1 MSPGQ
6 HSLQLRLIGLILAAV
21 LLFGLVAGIQSH
33 RNALH
38 EADELFDAQLA
49 QLGQTLLAVAI
60 HADDDDTA
68 STGPSAHKYQ
78 RALAFQVWSTE
89 HDQHRLLLHSGK
101 SAAALPDP
109 LPEEGFSHGE
119 WQGERWRYYRQRDPS
134 RELEVVVGQSDLAR
148 NDLAREVAW
157 HNLQPFLFGLP
168 LLAVAAL
175 IAIRLGL
182 QPLRKL
188 AHELRQRSP
197 ERLDLV
203 RLEDSPTEIA
213 PIIAALDR
221 LFARVAA
228 TLENE
233 RRFTSDAAHEL
244 RTPLAAL
251 RAQVQA
257 AMLAENSVERL
268 ESLRKALQGTDRMN
282 HLVGQLLTLARLDEL
297 SSSAHLEPVDLAAVT
312 RECCAELGPEAL
324 AKNIELELN
333 GEHTAP
339 ISGSPDLLRVLVRN
353 LVDNAIRY
361 TPEGGHIGV
370 TIQALK
376 NSDHHLEICDSG
388 PGVPDQQLT
397 QLGQRFSRFNPT
409 QAEGVGL
416 GLSIVLR
423 IAEIHRAR
431 IAFSRA
437 TAAGGLR
444 VSAEFPPLSAAAQ
457 RRHSHSAVPA
467 GRVIPYPEPRE
478 THLHQGNSENL
489 FQG

>member
-1 MSPGQ
+1 MRT
-6 HSLQLRLIGLILAAV
+6 HSLQLRLIGLMLAAV
-21 LLFGLVAGIQSH
+21 LLFGLIAGIQSY

-38 EADELFDAQLA
+38 EADEIFDAQLA

-60 HADDDDTA
+60 HADDDETA
-68 STGPSAHKYQ
+68 STGPIAHKYQ
-78 RALAFQVWSTE
+78 RSLAFQVWSTE
-89 HDQHRLLLHSGK
+89 HDQPRLLLHSGK

-109 LPEEGFSHGE
+109 LPEPGFSHGE
-119 WQGERWRYYRQRDPS
+119 WQGQRWRYYRQSDIR
-134 RELEVVVGQSDLAR
+134 RELEVLVGQSDLAR

-168 LLAVAAL
+168 LLAIAAL

-188 AHELRQRSP
+188 AHELQQRSP
-197 ERLDLV
+197 ERLDPV
-203 RLEDSPTEIA
+203 RLADSPSEIA
-213 PIIAALDR
+213 PVIEALDR
-221 LFARVAA
+221 LFVRVAG

-257 AMLAENSVERL
+257 AMLTENSAEQR
-268 ESLRKALQGTDRMN
+268 ESLDKALLGTDRMN

-297 SSSAHLEPVDLAAVT
+297 SSSTHLEPVDLAAVT

-324 AKNIELELN
+324 AKNVDLELK
-333 GEHTAP
+333 GEDSAP

-353 LVDNAIRY
+353 LLDNAIRY
-361 TPEGGHIGV
+361 TPVGGHIDV
-370 TIQALK
+370 TIQFLK
-376 NSDHHLEICDSG
+376 NSAYQLEVCDSG
-388 PGVPDQQLT
+388 PGVPDEQLAL
-397 QLGQRFSRFNPT
+397 LGQRFSRFSPT
-409 QAEGVGL
+409 LAEGVGL

-423 IAEIHRAR
+423 IAEIHQAR

-437 TAAGGLR
+437 TTAGGLR
-444 VSAEFPPLSAAAQ
+444 VSAEFPPLS
-457 RRHSHSAVPA
+457 H
-467 GRVIPYPEPRE
+467 
-478 THLHQGNSENL
+478 
-489 FQG
+489 

>member
-1 MSPGQ
+1 MSLRQ
-6 HSLQLRLIGLILAAV
+6 HSLQIRLIGLMLAAV
-21 LLFGLVAGIQSH
+21 LIFGLAAGIQSYH
-33 RNALH
+33 NALH
-38 EADELFDAQLA
+38 EADEIFDAQLA

-60 HADDDDTA
+60 HADDDETA
-68 STGPSAHKYQ
+68 SNGPIAHKYQ
-78 RALAFQVWSTE
+78 RSLAFQVWSTE
-89 HDQHRLLLHSGK
+89 HDQPRLLLHSGK
-101 SAAALPDP
+101 STSVLPDP

-119 WQGERWRYYRQRDPS
+119 LQGERWRYYRQRDPS
-134 RELEVVVGQSDLAR
+134 RELEVIVGQSDLAR

-168 LLAVAAL
+168 LLAIAAL

-188 AHELRQRSP
+188 AHELQQRSP
-197 ERLDLV
+197 ERLDPV

-213 PIIAALDR
+213 PVIEALDR

-233 RRFTSDAAHEL
+233 RRFTSDASHEL

-257 AMLAENSVERL
+257 AMLTENSVERL
-268 ESLRKALQGTDRMN
+268 ESLHKALQGTDRMS

-297 SSSAHLEPVDLAAVT
+297 SASTHLEPVDLAAVT

-324 AKNIELELN
+324 ARNIELELN
-333 GEHTAP
+333 GEDTAP

-353 LVDNAIRY
+353 LLDNAIRY
-361 TPEGGHIGV
+361 TPVGGHIIV
-370 TIQALK
+370 AIRILK
-376 NSDHHLEICDSG
+376 NSAQQLEVCDSG
-388 PGVPDQQLT
+388 PGVPDEQLA

-416 GLSIVLR
+416 GLSIALR

-431 IAFSRA
+431 IAFSRG

-444 VSAEFPPLSAAAQ
+444 VSAEFPPLS
-457 RRHSHSAVPA
+457 H
-467 GRVIPYPEPRE
+467 
-478 THLHQGNSENL
+478 
-489 FQG
+489 

>member
-1 MSPGQ
+1 VKKRQ
-6 HSLQLRLIGLILAAV
+6 HSLQVRLIGLMLAAV
-21 LLFGLVAGIQSH
+21 LLFGLLAGIESY

-60 HADDDDTA
+60 HADDDETA
-68 STGPSAHKYQ
+68 STGQVAHKYQ

-89 HDQHRLLLHSGK
+89 HDQPRLLLHSGK
-101 SAAALPDP
+101 SAAALPDS

-119 WQGERWRYYRQRDPS
+119 WRGERWRYYRQSDSR

-157 HNLQPFLFGLP
+157 HNLQPFLYGLP

-197 ERLDLV
+197 DRLDPV

-213 PIIAALDR
+213 PVIEALDR
-221 LFARVAA
+221 LFARVAG

-257 AMLAENSVERL
+257 AMLTENSVERL
-268 ESLRKALQGTDRMN
+268 ESLRKALQGSDRMS

-297 SSSAHLEPVDLAAVT
+297 SASTHLEPVDLAAVT
-312 RECCAELGPEAL
+312 RECCAELGSEAL

-333 GEHTAP
+333 AEDSAP

-353 LVDNAIRY
+353 LLDNAIRY
-361 TPEGGHIGV
+361 TPVGGHITV
-370 TIQALK
+370 AIRILK
-376 NSDHHLEICDSG
+376 NSAHQLEVCDSG
-388 PGVPDQQLT
+388 PGVPDEQLA
-397 QLGQRFSRFNPT
+397 QMGQRFSRFSPT
-409 QAEGVGL
+409 LAEGVGL
-416 GLSIVLR
+416 GLSIALR
-423 IAEIHRAR
+423 IAEIHQAH
-431 IAFSRA
+431 ITFSRA
-437 TAAGGLR
+437 TTAGGLR
-444 VSAEFPPLSAAAQ
+444 VSAEFPP
-457 RRHSHSAVPA
+457 HSH
-467 GRVIPYPEPRE
+467 
-478 THLHQGNSENL
+478 
-489 FQG
+489 

>member
-1 MSPGQ
+1 MKLRQ
-6 HSLQLRLIGLILAAV
+6 FSLQTRLIGLMLAAV
-21 LLFGLVAGIQSH
+21 LLFGLAAGIQSY

-60 HADDDDTA
+60 HADDDETE
-68 STGPSAHKYQ
+68 STGPIAHKYQ

-89 HDQHRLLLHSGK
+89 HDQPRLLLHSGK
-101 SAAALPDP
+101 SAAALPETM
-109 LPEEGFSHGE
+109 PEEGFSHGE
-119 WQGERWRYYRQRDPS
+119 WQGERWRYYRQSEPR

-182 QPLRKL
+182 KPLRRL

-197 ERLDLV
+197 ERLDPV
-203 RLEDSPTEIA
+203 RLDDTPKEIQ
-213 PIIAALDR
+213 PVLDALGQLLTR
-221 LFARVAA
+221 ISG

-257 AMLAENSVERL
+257 AMLTDEPAERR
-268 ESLRKALQGTDRMN
+268 ESLHKALQGMDRMS

-297 SSSAHLEPVDLAAVT
+297 SSSTHLEPVDLAAVT

-324 AKNIELELN
+324 ARKIELELN
-333 GEHTAP
+333 GEDTAP

-353 LVDNAIRY
+353 LLDNAIRY
-361 TPEGGHIGV
+361 TPVGGHIIV
-370 TIQALK
+370 AIRILK
-376 NSDHHLEICDSG
+376 NSAHQLEVCDSG
-388 PGVPDQQLT
+388 PGVPDEQLA
-397 QLGQRFSRFNPT
+397 QLGQRFGRFSPT

-416 GLSIVLR
+416 GLSIALR

-437 TAAGGLR
+437 TPAGGLR
-444 VSAEFPPLSAAAQ
+444 VSAEFPPLS
-457 RRHSHSAVPA
+457 P
-467 GRVIPYPEPRE
+467 
-478 THLHQGNSENL
+478 
-489 FQG
+489 